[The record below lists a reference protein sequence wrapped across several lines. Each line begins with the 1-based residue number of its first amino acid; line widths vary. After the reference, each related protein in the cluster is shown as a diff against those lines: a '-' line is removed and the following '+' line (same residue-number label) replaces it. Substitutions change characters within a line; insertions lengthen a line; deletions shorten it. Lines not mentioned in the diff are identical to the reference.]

1 MPSFLPDSNTFERY
15 GTTISAGENS
25 SVIKIIYSFPLTDR
39 FAIGTE
45 VLETMLYA
53 FHPPLQEQGTLI
65 SENTGEA
72 LLLDLPGFSPL
83 RLNYG

>member
-45 VLETMLYA
+45 VFWA
-53 FHPPLQEQGTLI
+53 GQGAI
-65 SENTGEA
+65 MEDIYGNTGDDA
-72 LLLDLPGFSPL
+72 L
-83 RLNYG
+83 